1 MIYFVFF
8 LITAAAAVYL
18 LYSDSRTAR
27 SDAADAD
34 PQQMLRDRQAAIR
47 LSLNDLQYELSVGK
61 VEQQD
66 FDRLQSELL
75 AEWEVLETELAAMPA
90 PKRKKQASEC
100 TKCGAALL
108 PDARFCHSCGAK
120 VLQLLLVLLLW
131 PLGRLDALD
140 IRVQIRNGTT
150 GSVHTQPLKVQLL
163 KLEKGM
169 QPVTTS
175 TSKKGQAEFLELPEN
190 AMGPY
195 MVQTEYRSVIY
206 SKVIPPN
213 TPSPAEVT
221 LDIYETTASAERLR
235 VRTLVELRRVAENT
249 LAGIMILFFINQDN
263 RTFVGN
269 GGLEFFLPEQAVVEQ
284 ASVSVG
290 SGASNIQWLKVAAEK
305 TGAPG
310 AYRIA
315 QSVKPGERIVQVTF
329 SLPYASAGTAL
340 SFRSVYPQDAGLQ
353 LIAEPDNLEVRQAG
367 RLLKRVKDPNL
378 GRGLISFP
386 ATGMK
391 LELKL
396 SGGSI
401 AASRMEDNEQELV
414 VRSPLEL
421 WQKLIF
427 PLIALVIFLGV
438 FWLREYRHATRSRGL
453 T

>member
-8 LITAAAAVYL
+8 LIAGAAALYL

-27 SDAADAD
+27 SDAGAAD
-34 PQQMLRDRQAAIR
+34 PRQMVRDRQTAIR

-61 VEQQD
+61 VEQQN
-66 FDRLQSELL
+66 FDRLQAELL
-75 AEWEVLETELAAMPA
+75 AEWENLENKLAAMPV
-90 PKRKKQASEC
+90 PPQKKQAAEC
-100 TKCGAALL
+100 TKCGASLL
-108 PDARFCHSCGAK
+108 ADARFCHSCGAK

-169 QPVTTS
+169 QPITAN
-175 TSKKGQAEFLELPEN
+175 TSKNGLAEFVQLPEN

-195 MVQTEYRSVIY
+195 MVQAEYRSVTY
-206 SKVIPPN
+206 SRVIPPN
-213 TPSPAEVT
+213 TPSPADVT
-221 LDIYETTASAERLR
+221 LDIYESTTSAERLR
-235 VRTLVELRRVAENT
+235 VRTLVEVRRVAEDR
-249 LAGIMILFFINQDN
+249 LAGIMILFFMNQDK
-263 RTFVGN
+263 RTFTGN
-269 GGLEFFLPEQAVVEQ
+269 GGLDFFLPPQAVVEQ

-290 SGASNIQWLKVAAEK
+290 SGASNIQWLKVTAEK

-310 AYRIA
+310 AYRIT
-315 QSVKPGERIVQVTF
+315 QSVKPGERIAQVMF
-329 SLPYASAGTAL
+329 SLPYAASGTAL

-353 LIAEPDNLEVRQAG
+353 LIAEPENLEVRQAG
-367 RLLKRVKDPNL
+367 RLLARVEDPNL

-386 ATGMK
+386 AAETK

-401 AASRMEDNEQELV
+401 AESRAEESEQELV

-421 WQKLIF
+421 WQKLLF
-427 PLIALVIFLGV
+427 PLVALFIFFGA
-438 FWLREYRHATRSRGL
+438 FRLRENLRASKNRGSA
-453 T
+453 